1 MQGRENLGCICTH
14 FIISPASLLFFPN
27 TCSSLL
33 KQLFSKSTAKWATAN
48 VQLILQHCCKTSWIA
63 MLRILAP
70 TFEPAWHVQHH
81 YSTCFAGTSQ
91 NNLPVF
97 CHWVY
102 CTLRLTRP
110 SENPTPVPAQ
120 LYCFLKIFCTILTWQ
135 FEVTHS
141 TGVGDRKGW
150 KSKSIQ
156 KSIIRAK
163 TFHHQKQLDL

>member
-1 MQGRENLGCICTH
+1 
-14 FIISPASLLFFPN
+14 
-27 TCSSLL
+27 
-33 KQLFSKSTAKWATAN
+33 
-48 VQLILQHCCKTSWIA
+48 
-63 MLRILAP
+63 MLCILAP
-70 TFEPAWHVQHH
+70 TFEPVWHTQHH

-141 TGVGDRKGW
+141 RGVGIGRVGKARGY
-150 KSKSIQ
+150 
-156 KSIIRAK
+156 RN
-163 TFHHQKQLDL
+163 QLEQRLFSTKNNLTYNYLINCFILNCKMLVG